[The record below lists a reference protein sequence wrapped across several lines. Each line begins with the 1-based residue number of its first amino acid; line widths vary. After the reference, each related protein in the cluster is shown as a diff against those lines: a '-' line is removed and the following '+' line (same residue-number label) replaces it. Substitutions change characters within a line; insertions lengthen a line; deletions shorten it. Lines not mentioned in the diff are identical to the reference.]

1 MRNENVKKAFGTSVR
16 FLRNQLGIS
25 QETLAERADVHRTYI
40 CDVEGGVRNVSLET
54 IERLAVALEVSI
66 AALFAPPADPAA
78 AAEGRPLNLVGP
90 HGLVEILFVEDNPDD
105 ASLALRALKRASI
118 ANVIHHVP
126 DGAEALD
133 FLFSRGKYAARGP
146 GGLPQL
152 ILLDLNMP
160 KIDGLGVLRR
170 IKADA
175 RTRDIPVVVL
185 TVSSRSQDVV
195 KSQRLGAQAYIVKP
209 VDFQN
214 FSEIV
219 PKLKLQWAVLKSA
232 SLAGA

>member
-1 MRNENVKKAFGTSVR
+1 VRNENVKKAFGASVR
-16 FLRNQLGIS
+16 FLRNRLGIS

-54 IERLAVALEVSI
+54 IERLAVALGVSI
-66 AALFAPPADPAA
+66 SALFAPAAGPAA
-78 AAEGRPLNLVGP
+78 EARPLKLIGP

-105 ASLALRALKRASI
+105 ASLTLRALKRANI
-118 ANVIHHVP
+118 ANVIDHVS

-133 FLFSRGKYAARGP
+133 FLFCRGKYAARGP
-146 GGLPQL
+146 ASLPQL
-152 ILLDLNMP
+152 ILLDLNVP

-185 TVSSRSQDVV
+185 TVSSRGQDVV

-209 VDFQN
+209 VDFRN

-232 SLAGA
+232 SLAGT